1 MEGLRSR
8 QRRNF
13 IVAPRGCSTTHPVG
27 KDEIGD
33 LSYMSIKATRNYSD
47 GEKKMKRIGT
57 VITGLVLILF
67 AMGRGQARSEVKAA
81 TGGGFGIEQ
90 ELMLAASPEE
100 VFDAATGDISAW
112 WDHSFSGHP
121 KKLYI
126 EPKPG
131 GGFYEIFD
139 DAGNGVLHATVIYAQ
154 RGKMLRFVG
163 PLGLSGKAI
172 DCVTTWEFS
181 PLAATDAGAGGAA
194 APAGT
199 RLKLTVEISGEVD
212 EATAKI
218 VDAVWHHFLG
228 ERLKGYI
235 ESGEYKKKRVA
246 IAGGG
251 LDPADRNLTDGV
263 QETHFSTDGKLSD
276 FTWLTGRWMGAL
288 GTGTAE
294 ETCSDASRGVMTC
307 MIRYVESG
315 KVTELE
321 FVSLREVPR
330 FPVSGLPVQEGGVV
344 KAEAAATTIEER
356 VRFFLADLSEKPGDN
371 GLALR
376 LGRLSAGEIVFD
388 NVATDGAVKHLRF
401 IRNGTDDF
409 TTRLEVVGA
418 DGKPGALEA
427 KWKRVK

>member
-1 MEGLRSR
+1 ME
-8 QRRNF
+8 
-13 IVAPRGCSTTHPVG
+13 
-27 KDEIGD
+27 
-33 LSYMSIKATRNYSD
+33 M
-47 GEKKMKRIGT
+47 KMKRIGT
-57 VITGLVLILF
+57 VICGVLIILF
-67 AMGRGQARSEVKAA
+67 AMAQGRARSEVKAA
-81 TGGGFGIEQ
+81 TGGGFRIEQ
-90 ELMLAASPEE
+90 ELVLAASPEE
-100 VFDAATGDISAW
+100 VFDAATGDISGW

-181 PLAATDAGAGGAA
+181 PAHIAGSFGIGPGQGPAAGG
-194 APAGT
+194 T
-199 RLKLTVEISGEVD
+199 LFKLTVEISGEVD

-235 ESGEYKKKRVA
+235 ESGEYKKKVA
-246 IAGGG
+246 VGAA
-251 LDPADRNLTDGV
+251 PMQSAPSSPQV
-263 QETHFSTDGKLSD
+263 PEGKPGKIGD
-276 FTWLTGRWMGAL
+276 FAFLTGRWMGAL

-294 ETCSDASRGVMTC
+294 ETCSDASNGLMTC
-307 MIRYVESG
+307 MIRYVEGG

-321 FVSLREVPR
+321 FVSLHEVPIAGSAR
-330 FPVSGLPVQEGGVV
+330 TSV
-344 KAEAAATTIEER
+344 EER
-356 VRFFLADLSEKPGDN
+356 VRFFLADLSEKPGDD
-371 GLALR
+371 GIR
-376 LGRLSAGEIVFD
+376 LVLMTVSPGEIVFD
-388 NVATDGAVKHLRF
+388 NVKTDGAAKHLRI
-401 IRNGTDDF
+401 IRNGADGF

-427 KWKRVK
+427 KWKRVR

>member
-1 MEGLRSR
+1 
-8 QRRNF
+8 
-13 IVAPRGCSTTHPVG
+13 
-27 KDEIGD
+27 
-33 LSYMSIKATRNYSD
+33 
-47 GEKKMKRIGT
+47 MKRIGT
-57 VITGLVLILF
+57 VIGGVLIILF
-67 AMGRGQARSEVKAA
+67 AMAQGRARGEVKAA
-81 TGGGFGIEQ
+81 TGGGFRIEQ
-90 ELMLAASPEE
+90 ELVLAASPEE

-181 PLAATDAGAGGAA
+181 PVAATDAGAGGAA

-199 RLKLTVEISGEVD
+199 KLKLTVEISGEVD

-235 ESGEYKKKRVA
+235 ESGEYKTKGTVA
-246 IAGGG
+246 LHQSEAIPITQARQGA
-251 LDPADRNLTDGV
+251 PAV
-263 QETHFSTDGKLSD
+263 AKISD
-276 FTWLTGRWMGAL
+276 FAFLTGRWTGAL

-294 ETCSDASRGVMTC
+294 ETCSDASNGVMTC
-307 MIRYVESG
+307 MIRYVEGG

-321 FVSLREVPR
+321 FVSLHEVPIAGSTR
-330 FPVSGLPVQEGGVV
+330 TSV
-344 KAEAAATTIEER
+344 EER
-356 VRFFLADLSEKPGDN
+356 VRFFLADLSEKPGDD
-371 GLALR
+371 GIR
-376 LGRLSAGEIVFD
+376 LVLMSVSPGEIVFD
-388 NVATDGAVKHLRF
+388 NAKTDGAVKHLRI
-401 IRNGTDDF
+401 IRNGADVF
-409 TTRLEVVGA
+409 ATRLEFVGA